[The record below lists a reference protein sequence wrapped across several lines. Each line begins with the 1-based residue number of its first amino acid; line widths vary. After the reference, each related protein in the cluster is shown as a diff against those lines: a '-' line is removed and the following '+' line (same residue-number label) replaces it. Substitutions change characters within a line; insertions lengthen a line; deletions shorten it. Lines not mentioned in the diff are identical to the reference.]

1 MWSVVSGR
9 VGDRVDSHEQ
19 IDERFMQRALELARA
34 TLGLASPNP
43 QVGCVI
49 VSDGEILGEGAHIYD
64 ELDHAEIV
72 ALRHA
77 HERGT
82 DLSGATVYVTLEPCS
97 HHGRTGPCAD
107 ALIAAQVQRVVV
119 ATVDPNP
126 QVGGKG
132 IARLRA
138 AGIDVAVE
146 VLQPEARAIND
157 AFAQFIR
164 AGRPLV
170 TLKAALS
177 ADGMLAP
184 PASARTGKQPHWL
197 TGAESRA
204 EVQRMRH
211 SADALLPG
219 IGTVLADDPLLT
231 DRSGLPWRR
240 PLLRVVLDSRLRTP
254 LDSQLVRS
262 AQDDL
267 LIFCVAHADPHRIAA
282 LQSVGIEVVQLA
294 AQSERVAGKLER
306 IAPQHGRLDLDAVL
320 AALASRQII
329 SVLLECGS
337 ELNGAFL
344 AQELVDKVVLFHAPA
359 KLGEDALPFATG
371 FGPPTLLEQS
381 LKAVTRANFGAD
393 TCVAGTLRDPWG

>member
-1 MWSVVSGR
+1 
-9 VGDRVDSHEQ
+9 
-19 IDERFMQRALELARA
+19 MQRALELARA

-64 ELDHAEIV
+64 QQDHAEIV

-107 ALIAAQVQRVVV
+107 ALIAAGIRRVVA
-119 ATVDPNP
+119 ATLDPNP
-126 QVGGKG
+126 QVSGKG

-138 AGIDVAVE
+138 TGIDVAVE

-157 AFAQFIR
+157 AFARFIR

-197 TGAESRA
+197 TGAEARA

-211 SADALLPG
+211 SADALLTG

-262 AQDDL
+262 AQGDL
-267 LIFCVAHADPHRIAA
+267 LIFCGTHADPARAAA
-282 LQSVGIEVVQLA
+282 LQAVGVEVVQ
-294 AQSERVAGKLER
+294 
-306 IAPQHGRLDLDAVL
+306 ITPQEDRLDLDAVL

-359 KLGEDALPFATG
+359 KLGEGALPFATG